1 MGACRSRFLLSEDD
15 KVITEQFKLGA
26 LLESTLPRLY
36 LVIHLSEFL

>member
-15 KVITEQFKLGA
+15 KVITEQFELGA